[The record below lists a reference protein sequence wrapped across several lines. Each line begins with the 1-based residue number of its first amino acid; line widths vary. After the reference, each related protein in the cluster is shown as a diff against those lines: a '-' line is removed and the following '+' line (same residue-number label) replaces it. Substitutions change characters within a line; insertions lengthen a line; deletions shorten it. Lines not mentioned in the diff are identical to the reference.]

1 METFNLTKIIVVV
14 GIVSLANL
22 VSADTHEA
30 EKHETGL
37 KKTRVIHN
45 GQGKPTTAYI
55 SKIKIG
61 RSGNALNK
69 SKFPVVTKELSVGRV
84 GEEEATNARY
94 EAAVRPLFIIGYDAT
109 SVEWLQSNAEILK
122 EKNAVGY
129 VANVETEEQLSHL
142 NAILDNKVLL
152 LAMNASDIANKLNIK
167 HYPFYMDRNGI
178 LR

>member
-1 METFNLTKIIVVV
+1 MEKFNLTKMILVL
-14 GIVSLANL
+14 GILTQANL
-22 VSADTHEA
+22 ASADIHNTESN
-30 EKHETGL
+30 EMGL
-37 KKTRVIHN
+37 KQTRVIHN

-61 RSGNALNK
+61 GSGNALNK

-84 GEEEATNARY
+84 GKGEAANVRY
-94 EAAVRPLFIIGYDAT
+94 EVAVRPLFIIGYDAT
-109 SVEWLQSNAEILK
+109 SVEWLQSNAERLK

-129 VANVETEEQLSHL
+129 VANVETEEQLDHL
-142 NAILDNKVLL
+142 NTILDNKVLL